1 MCVWLAQAA
10 DAKAEILLHTIGGVL
25 QSDTCPNGPDPAA
38 NRSFA
43 GDSGGGSAM
52 SAAAGA
58 ANLHT
63 RIDARLME
71 VVRREADQRNVS
83 VRAVVEAAVRE
94 RYDPV
99 AAQRQ
104 DAALLAEVRA
114 LRREVG
120 QVNFANRVMVELT
133 TLTTRNLFQRL
144 PSPTEESRAAGNG
157 FYNALIASVEK
168 VLVQDRPLLDK
179 LAASMIDGDAE
190 FDMVEDAGGSDSDPW
205 A

>member
-1 MCVWLAQAA
+1 M
-10 DAKAEILLHTIGGVL
+10 
-25 QSDTCPNGPDPAA
+25 
-38 NRSFA
+38 
-43 GDSGGGSAM
+43 
-52 SAAAGA
+52 
-58 ANLHT
+58 
-63 RIDARLME
+63 
-71 VVRREADQRNVS
+71 
-83 VRAVVEAAVRE
+83 
-94 RYDPV
+94 

-114 LRREVG
+114 LRREVA

-179 LAASMIDGDAE
+179 LAASMIGGDAE
-190 FDMVEDAGGSDSDPW
+190 FDAVEEVDGSASDPW

>member
-1 MCVWLAQAA
+1 
-10 DAKAEILLHTIGGVL
+10 
-25 QSDTCPNGPDPAA
+25 
-38 NRSFA
+38 
-43 GDSGGGSAM
+43 M

-99 AAQRQ
+99 AALRQ

-157 FYNALIASVEK
+157 FYNALSASVEK

-179 LAASMIDGDAE
+179 LAASMIGGDAE
-190 FDMVEDAGGSDSDPW
+190 FDAVEEVDGSASDPW

>member
-1 MCVWLAQAA
+1 
-10 DAKAEILLHTIGGVL
+10 
-25 QSDTCPNGPDPAA
+25 
-38 NRSFA
+38 
-43 GDSGGGSAM
+43 M
-52 SAAAGA
+52 SAPAKVEH
-58 ANLHT
+58 LHT

-114 LRREVG
+114 LRREVE

-168 VLVQDRPLLDK
+168 VFMQDRPLLDK
-179 LAASMIDGDAE
+179 LAASLIDNDAE
-190 FDMVEDAGGSDSDPW
+190 FDMIGNNEGARVDP
-205 A
+205 AP

>member
-1 MCVWLAQAA
+1 
-10 DAKAEILLHTIGGVL
+10 
-25 QSDTCPNGPDPAA
+25 
-38 NRSFA
+38 
-43 GDSGGGSAM
+43 M

-71 VVRREADQRNVS
+71 VVRREAEQRNVS
-83 VRAVVEAAVRE
+83 IRTVVESAVRE

-114 LRREVG
+114 LRREVE

-144 PSPTEESRAAGNG
+144 PSPTDESRAAGNG

-179 LAASMIDGDAE
+179 LAASMTGGDAE
-190 FDMVEDAGGSDSDPW
+190 FDAVDDADGSASDPQ

>member
-1 MCVWLAQAA
+1 
-10 DAKAEILLHTIGGVL
+10 
-25 QSDTCPNGPDPAA
+25 
-38 NRSFA
+38 
-43 GDSGGGSAM
+43 M
-52 SAAAGA
+52 SAAARA

-99 AAQRQ
+99 AAQQQ
-104 DAALLAEVRA
+104 DAALLAEVQA

-120 QVNFANRVMVELT
+120 QVNFANRVMVEVT

-190 FDMVEDAGGSDSDPW
+190 FDMAEDADAPASDPW

>member
-1 MCVWLAQAA
+1 
-10 DAKAEILLHTIGGVL
+10 
-25 QSDTCPNGPDPAA
+25 
-38 NRSFA
+38 
-43 GDSGGGSAM
+43 M

-83 VRAVVEAAVRE
+83 LRAVVEAAVRE

-157 FYNALIASVEK
+157 FYDALIASVEK

-179 LAASMIDGDAE
+179 LAASMIDGDGE
-190 FDMVEDAGGSDSDPW
+190 FDAVDDVDGSASDPQ

>member
-1 MCVWLAQAA
+1 
-10 DAKAEILLHTIGGVL
+10 
-25 QSDTCPNGPDPAA
+25 
-38 NRSFA
+38 
-43 GDSGGGSAM
+43 M

-71 VVRREADQRNVS
+71 FVRREAEQRNVS

-157 FYNALIASVEK
+157 FYDALIASVEK
-168 VLVQDRPLLDK
+168 VLVQDWPLLDK
-179 LAASMIDGDAE
+179 LAASMIGGDAE
-190 FDMVEDAGGSDSDPW
+190 FDIVEDSDGSAFDPW

>member
-1 MCVWLAQAA
+1 
-10 DAKAEILLHTIGGVL
+10 
-25 QSDTCPNGPDPAA
+25 
-38 NRSFA
+38 
-43 GDSGGGSAM
+43 M

-71 VVRREADQRNVS
+71 VVRREAEQRNVS
-83 VRAVVEAAVRE
+83 IRTVVESAVRE

>member
-1 MCVWLAQAA
+1 
-10 DAKAEILLHTIGGVL
+10 
-25 QSDTCPNGPDPAA
+25 
-38 NRSFA
+38 
-43 GDSGGGSAM
+43 
-52 SAAAGA
+52 
-58 ANLHT
+58 
-63 RIDARLME
+63 ME

-99 AAQRQ
+99 AAQPQ

-114 LRREVG
+114 LRREVE

-179 LAASMIDGDAE
+179 LAASMIGGDAE
-190 FDMVEDAGGSDSDPW
+190 FDMVEDAGGSASDAQARLGFRPD
-205 A
+205 

>member
-1 MCVWLAQAA
+1 
-10 DAKAEILLHTIGGVL
+10 
-25 QSDTCPNGPDPAA
+25 
-38 NRSFA
+38 
-43 GDSGGGSAM
+43 M

-120 QVNFANRVMVELT
+120 QVNFANRVMMELT

-144 PSPTEESRAAGNG
+144 PSPTDESRAAGNG

-179 LAASMIDGDAE
+179 LAASMTGGDAE
-190 FDMVEDAGGSDSDPW
+190 FDAVDDADGSASDPQ

>member
-1 MCVWLAQAA
+1 
-10 DAKAEILLHTIGGVL
+10 
-25 QSDTCPNGPDPAA
+25 
-38 NRSFA
+38 
-43 GDSGGGSAM
+43 M

-71 VVRREADQRNVS
+71 VVRREAEQRNVS
-83 VRAVVEAAVRE
+83 IRTVVESAVRE

-179 LAASMIDGDAE
+179 LAASMTGGDAE
-190 FDMVEDAGGSDSDPW
+190 FDAVDDADGSASDPQ

>member
-1 MCVWLAQAA
+1 
-10 DAKAEILLHTIGGVL
+10 
-25 QSDTCPNGPDPAA
+25 
-38 NRSFA
+38 
-43 GDSGGGSAM
+43 M

-71 VVRREADQRNVS
+71 VVRREAEQRNVS
-83 VRAVVEAAVRE
+83 IRTVVESAVRE

-144 PSPTEESRAAGNG
+144 PSPTDESRAAGNG

-179 LAASMIDGDAE
+179 LAASMTGGDAE
-190 FDMVEDAGGSDSDPW
+190 FDAVDDADGSASDPQ

>member
-1 MCVWLAQAA
+1 
-10 DAKAEILLHTIGGVL
+10 
-25 QSDTCPNGPDPAA
+25 
-38 NRSFA
+38 
-43 GDSGGGSAM
+43 M

-144 PSPTEESRAAGNG
+144 PSPTDESRAAGNG

-168 VLVQDRPLLDK
+168 VLVRDRPLLDK
-179 LAASMIDGDAE
+179 LAASMTGGDAE
-190 FDMVEDAGGSDSDPW
+190 FDAVDDADGSASDPQ

>member
-1 MCVWLAQAA
+1 
-10 DAKAEILLHTIGGVL
+10 
-25 QSDTCPNGPDPAA
+25 
-38 NRSFA
+38 
-43 GDSGGGSAM
+43 M

-99 AAQRQ
+99 AAQQQ

-144 PSPTEESRAAGNG
+144 PSPTDESRAAGNG
-157 FYNALIASVEK
+157 FYDALIASVEK

-179 LAASMIDGDAE
+179 LAASMIDGDGE
-190 FDMVEDAGGSDSDPW
+190 FDAVDDVDGSASDPH

>member
-1 MCVWLAQAA
+1 
-10 DAKAEILLHTIGGVL
+10 
-25 QSDTCPNGPDPAA
+25 
-38 NRSFA
+38 
-43 GDSGGGSAM
+43 M

-71 VVRREADQRNVS
+71 VVRREAEQRNVS
-83 VRAVVEAAVRE
+83 VRTVVESAVRE

-144 PSPTEESRAAGNG
+144 PSPTDESRAAGNG

-179 LAASMIDGDAE
+179 LAASMTGGDAE
-190 FDMVEDAGGSDSDPW
+190 FDAVDDADGSASDPQ

>member
-1 MCVWLAQAA
+1 
-10 DAKAEILLHTIGGVL
+10 
-25 QSDTCPNGPDPAA
+25 
-38 NRSFA
+38 
-43 GDSGGGSAM
+43 M

-179 LAASMIDGDAE
+179 LAASMTGGDAE
-190 FDMVEDAGGSDSDPW
+190 FDAVDDADGSASDPQ

>member
-1 MCVWLAQAA
+1 
-10 DAKAEILLHTIGGVL
+10 
-25 QSDTCPNGPDPAA
+25 
-38 NRSFA
+38 
-43 GDSGGGSAM
+43 M

-71 VVRREADQRNVS
+71 VVRREAEQRNVS
-83 VRAVVEAAVRE
+83 IRTVVESAVRE

-120 QVNFANRVMVELT
+120 QVDFANRVMVELT

-144 PSPTEESRAAGNG
+144 PSPTDESRAAGNG

-179 LAASMIDGDAE
+179 LAASMTGGDAE
-190 FDMVEDAGGSDSDPW
+190 FDAVDDADGSASDPQ

>member
-1 MCVWLAQAA
+1 
-10 DAKAEILLHTIGGVL
+10 
-25 QSDTCPNGPDPAA
+25 
-38 NRSFA
+38 
-43 GDSGGGSAM
+43 M

-144 PSPTEESRAAGNG
+144 PSPTEESRAGNG

>member
-1 MCVWLAQAA
+1 
-10 DAKAEILLHTIGGVL
+10 
-25 QSDTCPNGPDPAA
+25 
-38 NRSFA
+38 
-43 GDSGGGSAM
+43 M

>member
-1 MCVWLAQAA
+1 
-10 DAKAEILLHTIGGVL
+10 
-25 QSDTCPNGPDPAA
+25 
-38 NRSFA
+38 
-43 GDSGGGSAM
+43 M

-71 VVRREADQRNVS
+71 VVRREAEQRNVS
-83 VRAVVEAAVRE
+83 VRTVVESAVRE

-144 PSPTEESRAAGNG
+144 PSPTDESRAAGNG

-179 LAASMIDGDAE
+179 LAASMIGGDAE
-190 FDMVEDAGGSDSDPW
+190 FDAVEEVDGSASDPW

>member
-1 MCVWLAQAA
+1 
-10 DAKAEILLHTIGGVL
+10 
-25 QSDTCPNGPDPAA
+25 
-38 NRSFA
+38 
-43 GDSGGGSAM
+43 M

-179 LAASMIDGDAE
+179 LAASMIGGDAE
-190 FDMVEDAGGSDSDPW
+190 FDAVEEVDGSASDPW

>member
-1 MCVWLAQAA
+1 
-10 DAKAEILLHTIGGVL
+10 
-25 QSDTCPNGPDPAA
+25 
-38 NRSFA
+38 
-43 GDSGGGSAM
+43 M
-52 SAAAGA
+52 SAPARAAS
-58 ANLHT
+58 LHT
-63 RIDARLME
+63 RIDARLLE
-71 VVRREADQRNVS
+71 VVRREAEQRNVS
-83 VRAVVEAAVRE
+83 IRAVVESAVRE

-157 FYNALIASVEK
+157 FYDALIASVEK
-168 VLVQDRPLLDK
+168 VLLQDRPLLDK
-179 LAASMIDGDAE
+179 LAASLIDSAAE
-190 FDMVEDAGGSDSDPW
+190 FDMVEDADELASDPKV
-205 A
+205 

>member
-1 MCVWLAQAA
+1 
-10 DAKAEILLHTIGGVL
+10 
-25 QSDTCPNGPDPAA
+25 
-38 NRSFA
+38 
-43 GDSGGGSAM
+43 M

-157 FYNALIASVEK
+157 FYDALIASVEK

-179 LAASMIDGDAE
+179 LAASMTGGDAE
-190 FDMVEDAGGSDSDPW
+190 FDAVDDADGSASDPQ

>member
-1 MCVWLAQAA
+1 
-10 DAKAEILLHTIGGVL
+10 
-25 QSDTCPNGPDPAA
+25 
-38 NRSFA
+38 
-43 GDSGGGSAM
+43 M
-52 SAAAGA
+52 SEAAGA

-179 LAASMIDGDAE
+179 LAASMTGGDAE
-190 FDMVEDAGGSDSDPW
+190 FDAVDDADGSASDPQ

>member
-1 MCVWLAQAA
+1 
-10 DAKAEILLHTIGGVL
+10 
-25 QSDTCPNGPDPAA
+25 
-38 NRSFA
+38 
-43 GDSGGGSAM
+43 M

-71 VVRREADQRNVS
+71 VVRREAEQRNVS
-83 VRAVVEAAVRE
+83 IRTVVESAVRE

-114 LRREVG
+114 LRREEG

-133 TLTTRNLFQRL
+133 TVRAPPGLTVTGPTTRAAEISTL
-144 PSPTEESRAAGNG
+144 SP
-157 FYNALIASVEK
+157 ALTVTGPRRSPV
-168 VLVQDRPLLDK
+168 
-179 LAASMIDGDAE
+179 
-190 FDMVEDAGGSDSDPW
+190 MVRV
-205 A
+205 

>member
-1 MCVWLAQAA
+1 
-10 DAKAEILLHTIGGVL
+10 
-25 QSDTCPNGPDPAA
+25 
-38 NRSFA
+38 
-43 GDSGGGSAM
+43 M

-144 PSPTEESRAAGNG
+144 PSPTDESRAAGNG

-168 VLVQDRPLLDK
+168 VLLQDCPLLDK
-179 LAASMIDGDAE
+179 LAASMTGGDAE
-190 FDMVEDAGGSDSDPW
+190 FDAVDDADGSASDPQ

>member
-1 MCVWLAQAA
+1 
-10 DAKAEILLHTIGGVL
+10 
-25 QSDTCPNGPDPAA
+25 
-38 NRSFA
+38 
-43 GDSGGGSAM
+43 M

-71 VVRREADQRNVS
+71 VVRREAEQRNVS
-83 VRAVVEAAVRE
+83 IRTVVESAVRE

-104 DAALLAEVRA
+104 DAALLAEVGA

-144 PSPTEESRAAGNG
+144 PSPTDESRAAGNG

-179 LAASMIDGDAE
+179 LAASMTGGDAE
-190 FDMVEDAGGSDSDPW
+190 FDAVDDADGSASDPQ

>member
-1 MCVWLAQAA
+1 
-10 DAKAEILLHTIGGVL
+10 
-25 QSDTCPNGPDPAA
+25 
-38 NRSFA
+38 
-43 GDSGGGSAM
+43 M

-71 VVRREADQRNVS
+71 VVRREAEQRNVS
-83 VRAVVEAAVRE
+83 IRTVVESAVRE

-144 PSPTEESRAAGNG
+144 PSPTDESRAAGNG
-157 FYNALIASVEK
+157 FYNALIASGEK
-168 VLVQDRPLLDK
+168 VLVEARPRCGK
-179 LAASMIDGDAE
+179 LAESRIGGDAE
-190 FDMVEDAGGSDSDPW
+190 FDAVDDGDESASDTQ

>member
-1 MCVWLAQAA
+1 
-10 DAKAEILLHTIGGVL
+10 
-25 QSDTCPNGPDPAA
+25 
-38 NRSFA
+38 
-43 GDSGGGSAM
+43 M

-99 AAQRQ
+99 AARRQ

-179 LAASMIDGDAE
+179 LAASMTGGDAE
-190 FDMVEDAGGSDSDPW
+190 FDAVDDADGSASDPQ

>member
-1 MCVWLAQAA
+1 
-10 DAKAEILLHTIGGVL
+10 
-25 QSDTCPNGPDPAA
+25 
-38 NRSFA
+38 
-43 GDSGGGSAM
+43 M

-71 VVRREADQRNVS
+71 VVRREAEQRNVS
-83 VRAVVEAAVRE
+83 IRTVVESAVRE

-144 PSPTEESRAAGNG
+144 PSPTDESRAAGNG

-168 VLVQDRPLLDK
+168 VLGQDRPLLDK
-179 LAASMIDGDAE
+179 LAASMTGGDAE
-190 FDMVEDAGGSDSDPW
+190 FDAVDDADGSASDPQ

>member
-1 MCVWLAQAA
+1 
-10 DAKAEILLHTIGGVL
+10 
-25 QSDTCPNGPDPAA
+25 
-38 NRSFA
+38 
-43 GDSGGGSAM
+43 M

-83 VRAVVEAAVRE
+83 LRAVVEAAVRE

-104 DAALLAEVRA
+104 EAALLAEVRA

-157 FYNALIASVEK
+157 FYNELIASVEK
-168 VLVQDRPLLDK
+168 VLLQDCPLLDK
-179 LAASMIDGDAE
+179 LAASLIDSVAQ
-190 FDMVEDAGGSDSDPW
+190 FDMVEDVDESASDPQ